1 MNYRI
6 GFNAHLPDIQTLN
19 KIKEANIKWI
29 RCDFDWDV
37 IEPQKSI
44 FDYSKTDPI
53 VSFCK
58 NNDINIFPTIGYTPG
73 WANGNQ
79 GHNYPPNDVN
89 QWTNFVTEVI
99 NRYKNDINVWGIWN
113 EPNLAEFF
121 QGSMN
126 DYIHNIFIPAS
137 NTIKGIDPGLK
148 VAAPEIAG
156 LVSAEWWKWLET
168 FATLENYYDVV
179 TVHCYTKDG
188 QTTIN
193 YIERGRW
200 PGFLHWLS
208 WLLNW
213 FYPGNQAI
221 KAKLK
226 KITKEA
232 WFTETGWKTNVVSE
246 EQQRQHYEDLVK
258 YMNDQ
263 TIFERVFFYEIKD
276 GLNAVDKW
284 GVLRSD
290 YSEKPAFEFIKSIC
304 QQVKEP

>member
-1 MNYRI
+1 
-6 GFNAHLPDIQTLN
+6 
-19 KIKEANIKWI
+19 
-29 RCDFDWDV
+29 
-37 IEPQKSI
+37 
-44 FDYSKTDPI
+44 
-53 VSFCK
+53 
-58 NNDINIFPTIGYTPG
+58 
-73 WANGNQ
+73 
-79 GHNYPPNDVN
+79 
-89 QWTNFVTEVI
+89 
-99 NRYKNDINVWGIWN
+99 
-113 EPNLAEFF
+113 
-121 QGSMN
+121 
-126 DYIHNIFIPAS
+126 
-137 NTIKGIDPGLK
+137 
-148 VAAPEIAG
+148 
-156 LVSAEWWKWLET
+156 
-168 FATLENYYDVV
+168 
-179 TVHCYTKDG
+179 
-188 QTTIN
+188 
-193 YIERGRW
+193 
-200 PGFLHWLS
+200 LS